1 MWLSMYLSAYV
12 VQKFPTLSL
21 LYISLAIT
29 SCSDKS
35 ILEEVKTFPSYPSA
49 SGIEILNNKF
59 YIIGDDAKNLL
70 ILDSSLNAIDSIS
83 LFPFSEHGIPRSVK
97 ADLESISITR
107 DNKLLLLGSGSISP
121 YRNVGWL
128 IYPIKKEK
136 QFIHLDTFYK
146 RLELNGIKELNIEGS
161 CTIPGGLLLANRG
174 NKSYPKNKLILTSD
188 NFWKNQRDAPISTI
202 AIGINSDSSKFSGVS
217 GMCYSNKSDQ
227 LILTVSTE
235 NTHNNVDDGAIG
247 KSYLWIIKNLT
258 SKKKWKA
265 INPDK
270 IIDLEDLDHQF
281 KGQKIE
287 SVCIVKETSGF
298 LYLILVADNDN
309 GASTIFKVIVE
320 KD

>member
-1 MWLSMYLSAYV
+1 MVRFFLLLSTIV
-12 VQKFPTLSL
+12 F
-21 LYISLAIT
+21 IC
-29 SCSDKS
+29 SCGNKNV
-35 ILEEVKTFPSYPSA
+35 LEEIKTFPSYPSA
-49 SGIEILNNKF
+49 SGIEKF
-59 YIIGDDAKNLL
+59 NDKYYIIGDDSNNLL
-70 ILDSSLNAIDSIS
+70 ILDSSLTSIDSIS

-128 IYPIKKEK
+128 IYPVKKEK
-136 QFIHLDTFYK
+136 HFIQLDTFYK

-174 NKSYPKNKLILTSD
+174 NKKYPKNKLILTSD
-188 NFWKNQRDAPISTI
+188 DFWGKQRDAPISTI

-235 NTHNNVDDGAIG
+235 NTHNNVDDGVIG
-247 KSYLWIIKNLT
+247 KSYLWIIKNLS

-265 INPDK
+265 INPNK

-287 SVCIVKETSGF
+287 SVCIAKETSGF

>member
-1 MWLSMYLSAYV
+1 MWLSMYLSSYV
-12 VQKFPTLSL
+12 VQITRIFFLVFILT
-21 LYISLAIT
+21 AIT
-29 SCSDKS
+29 SCGNKS
-35 ILEEVKTFPSYPSA
+35 LLEEVKTFPSYPSA
-49 SGIEILNNKF
+49 SGIEKLNNEF

-70 ILDSSLNAIDSIS
+70 ILDSSLNIIDSIS
-83 LFPFSEHGIPRSVK
+83 LFPFSEQRIPKSVK
-97 ADLESISITR
+97 ADLESISITK
-107 DNKLLLLGSGSISP
+107 DNKLLLLGSGSASP
-121 YRNVGWL
+121 YRNTGWH
-128 IYPIKKEK
+128 IYPTKKEK
-136 QFIHLDTFYK
+136 YFIHLDTFYQ
-146 RLELNGIKELNIEGS
+146 RLILNGIKELNIEGS

-174 NKSYPKNKLILTSD
+174 NKNYPKNKLILTSD
-188 NFWKNQRDAPISTI
+188 NFWENQKDAPISTI
-202 AIGINSDSSKFSGVS
+202 SIGINKDSTKFSGVS
-217 GMCYSNKSDQ
+217 GMCYSNNSDQ

-247 KSYLWIIKNLT
+247 KSYLWIVKNMS

-287 SVCIVKETSGF
+287 SVSIAKETSGF
-298 LYLILVADNDN
+298 LHLILVADNDN